1 MLKEHYQRKPNRL
14 ENFDYSQNSYYF
26 VTICTKDRINY
37 FGEIYN
43 HGEMVLNDCGVIVFD
58 RLKNIPQFY
67 NGVFLDE
74 FIVMPN
80 HIHAIII
87 IQNNHINV
95 GTEQC
100 SVQYNNAAKKIM
112 TAQCAVTTNKKSN
125 LSQIIKSYKEIC
137 TKQIRNNLALT
148 EFQWQR
154 SFYDHIIRTE
164 KSLIKIREYIKNN
177 LVKWHLDKYNQ
188 ENLYE

>member
-1 MLKEHYQRKPNRL
+1 MLKEHNQRKYNRL
-14 ENFDYSQNSYYF
+14 ESFDYSQNSYYF
-26 VTICTKDRINY
+26 VTICTKDRVNY
-37 FGEIYN
+37 FGEISN
-43 HGEMVLNDCGVIVFD
+43 HGKMVLNDCGVIAFD

-67 NGVFLDE
+67 NDVFLDE

-87 IQNNHINV
+87 IQNYNINV

-100 SVQYNNAAKKIM
+100 SVQSDNLAKGTM
-112 TAQCAVTTNKKSN
+112 TAQCAVTTNEKSN
-125 LSQIIKSYKEIC
+125 LSQVIKSYKEIC
-137 TKQIRNNLALT
+137 TKQIRNALGLI

-154 SFYDHIIRTE
+154 SFYDHIIRNQE
-164 KSLIKIREYIKNN
+164 SLAKIREYIQNN
-177 LVKWHLDKYNQ
+177 PAKWHLDKYNY